1 MEQEIRQAKKGDAVK
16 VNFTCTLKDGTVY
29 DTSEGKE
36 PLEFVIG
43 EGEVFPA
50 LEEAVIGMSK
60 NESKKMQ
67 VQAEKVFGQY
77 ATEKAQVVD
86 RDQFPE
92 NLTPEVGLQFHIEQ
106 EDGKTTVLTVTDVT
120 DEKVTLTPNHP
131 LAEEELFFDIQLL
144 DLEQSDKSKADDF
157 FEQGNAFQDK
167 GHYDEAIIHI
177 VRRSNLIRNT
187 AGAFYNFGVAFQKQD
202 R

>member
-1 MEQEIRQAKKGDAVK
+1 MEQEIRRAKKGDAVK

-29 DTSEGKE
+29 DSSEGKE

-43 EGEVFPA
+43 EGEVFPS

-60 NESKKMQ
+60 NESKKIQ
-67 VQAEKVFGQY
+67 IQAENVFGPY
-77 ATEKAQVVD
+77 LTDKAQVVD

-106 EDGKTTVLTVTDVT
+106 ADGKTTVLTITDVT

-131 LAEEELFFDIQLL
+131 FAGEELFFDIQLL
-144 DLEQSDKSKADDF
+144 DLEQSDKSKAD
-157 FEQGNAFQDK
+157 ERYKQGVAAQDK
-167 GHYDEAIIHI
+167 GLFDEAI
-177 VRRSNLIRNT
+177 VVLSGGDQ
-187 AGAFYNFGVAFQKQD
+187 A
-202 R
+202 